1 MDNSI
6 FPMTELQVGETATV
20 TELKCTN
27 LLKRRLIDMGITPGT
42 KIEIKKIAPM
52 GDPIEVH
59 LREYSLSVRKKDAK
73 NILVTKGEYYG

>member
-52 GDPIEVH
+52 PWV
-59 LREYSLSVRKKDAK
+59 
-73 NILVTKGEYYG
+73 